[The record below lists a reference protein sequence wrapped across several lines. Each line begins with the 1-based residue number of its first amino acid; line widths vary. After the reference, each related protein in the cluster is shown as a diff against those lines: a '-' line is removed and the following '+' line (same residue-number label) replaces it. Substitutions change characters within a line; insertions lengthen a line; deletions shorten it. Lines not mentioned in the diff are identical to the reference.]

1 MHLSSLTHHFS
12 SSYKVYFR
20 YDKRNRKRNDTNIYF
35 LPELVADMTHKK
47 GTSKNRISCS
57 VLLVLPVKYFDEGIS
72 KKIWEI
78 SPPSFISLI
87 VRRRASGYPFRVEL
101 VEIQQIRSYVILM
114 KIYINR
120 FFRSHY
126 RDIVYVQNV

>member
-1 MHLSSLTHHFS
+1 
-12 SSYKVYFR
+12 
-20 YDKRNRKRNDTNIYF
+20 
-35 LPELVADMTHKK
+35 MTHILSA
-47 GTSKNRISCS
+47 SKNHISDIG
-57 VLLVLPVKYFDEGIS
+57 LGVLPVKHFDEGIS

-78 SPPSFISLI
+78 SPASFISRL
-87 VRRRASGYPFRVEL
+87 VRWREFGYPFRVEL